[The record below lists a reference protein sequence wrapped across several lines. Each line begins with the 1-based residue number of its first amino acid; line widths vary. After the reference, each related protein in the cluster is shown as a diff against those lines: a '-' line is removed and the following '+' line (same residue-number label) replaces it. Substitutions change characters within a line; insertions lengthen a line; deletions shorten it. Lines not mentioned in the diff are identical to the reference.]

1 MGTRFRKSKQILPGV
16 KLNVTKKGIG
26 VSVGGKAGGISINS
40 QGDVTKRASI
50 PGTGISFVDR
60 KRKK

>member
-26 VSVGGKAGGISINS
+26 VSVGGKVAGISVNS